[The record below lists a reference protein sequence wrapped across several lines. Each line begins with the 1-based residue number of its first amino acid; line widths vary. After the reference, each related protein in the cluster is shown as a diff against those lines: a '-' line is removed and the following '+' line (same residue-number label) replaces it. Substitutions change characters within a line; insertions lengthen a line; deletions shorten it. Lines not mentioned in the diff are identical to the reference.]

1 MNRYLSIICGIALLT
16 AVSSCDFLE
25 TKVESNITTN
35 NFFQS
40 ASDFD
45 MALTGVY
52 YTFGSTEWPTQH
64 RYGNYFLG
72 FLYWGRIG
80 TDEAWIAGGSNN
92 GEDMLGNYTYTP
104 ENLFVEKVW
113 YMQYLGIQRAN
124 IVIDRLNSYT
134 GSDVSD
140 SDRSRILGEAHF
152 LRAWFYFQLARYYG
166 EVPLVLNETT
176 DLSKLETHKATL
188 SQVYEQVIK
197 DYSTAEKLLPETN
210 TIGHA
215 YRLAATALK
224 ARAWLQMS
232 GEPLNDNKAA
242 SKAAEACRTVINSGR
257 FSLVNDYFSQFDG
270 MHEHNSEYIF
280 DVEFDNTV
288 SNNRYGGQVGTNEGL
303 PNTEKLYTTQIRT
316 FSDMYDRW
324 DDLDIRKTSINKEGY
339 IVSKDG
345 VGTIIYK
352 DPVSGEVTYERSY
365 FIYKFRHSLDRSIR
379 GSNWVEWNNAINFPI
394 IRYADVLLMLP
405 EAEYRATGSISADA
419 WEGLNQVRRRGYG
432 KPVFEPDASIDLKQ
446 GELSYPNPYGDLD
459 PILAQILDERHWE
472 LAFEGHR
479 WADLVRFGHLQQ
491 VYHDVLLND
500 DYWTQ
505 YYDPYR
511 DNCKEKH
518 SIFPIPQSVIDS
530 SNGAIEQNPLWK

>member
-1 MNRYLSIICGIALLT
+1 MLSAI
-16 AVSSCDFLE
+16 SCDFLE
-25 TKVESNITTN
+25 TKVESNITTD

-52 YTFGSTEWPTQH
+52 YTFGSTEWSAQH

-72 FLYWGRIG
+72 FLYWGRVG
-80 TDEAWIAGGSNN
+80 TDEAWIISGNN
-92 GEDMLGNYTYTP
+92 GEEEIGNYTYTP
-104 ENLFVEKVW
+104 DNLFVEKVW
-113 YMQYLGIQRAN
+113 FMQYLGIQRAN
-124 IVIDRLNSYT
+124 IVIDRLNAYS
-134 GSDVSD
+134 GDGVSD
-140 SDRSRILGEAHF
+140 SERSRILGEAHF

-166 EVPLVLNETT
+166 EVPLVLTETT
-176 DLSKLETHKATL
+176 DLSKLNTTKASL
-188 SQVYEQVIK
+188 AEVYAQVIR
-197 DYSTAEKLLPETN
+197 DYEKAEELLPETN
-210 TIGHA
+210 TVGHA
-215 YRLAATALK
+215 YKLAATALK
-224 ARAWLQMS
+224 ARAYLQMS
-232 GEPLNDNKAA
+232 GEPLKDDSAA
-242 SKAAEACRTVINSGR
+242 AKAAEACRTVINSGR
-257 FSLVNDYFSQFDG
+257 FSLVSDYFSQFDG

-303 PNTEKLYTTQIRT
+303 PNTEKLYTTQVRT
-316 FSDMYDRW
+316 FPDMYQRW
-324 DDLDIRKTSINKEGY
+324 DDNDLRKTSINKEGY
-339 IVSKDG
+339 IVSNNG
-345 VGTIIYK
+345 VGTIIYQ
-352 DPVSGEVTYERSY
+352 DPETGAVTYERSY
-365 FIYKFRHSLDRSIR
+365 FIYKFRHSLDRSVR

-405 EAEYRATGSISADA
+405 EAEYRANGVISADA

-432 KPVFEPDASIDLKQ
+432 KDIYTADHSVDIVQ
-446 GELSYPNPYGDLD
+446 GNLTDNPYGTLE
-459 PILAQILDERHWE
+459 PVLAQILDERHWE

-491 VYHDVLLND
+491 AYHDVLLHD
-500 DYWTQ
+500 DFWTQ

-530 SNGAIEQNPLWK
+530 SNGAIEQNPIWK

>member
-1 MNRYLSIICGIALLT
+1 MKRHISIFSGIV
-16 AVSSCDFLE
+16 AVLISAASCDFLE
-25 TKVESNITTN
+25 TKVESNITTD

-52 YTFGSTEWPTQH
+52 YTFGSTEWNAQH

-72 FLYWGRIG
+72 FLYFGRVG
-80 TDEAWIAGGSNN
+80 TDEAWITSGNN
-92 GEDMLGNYTYTP
+92 GEEAIGNYTYTP
-104 ENLFVEKVW
+104 DNIFVEKVW
-113 YMQYLGIQRAN
+113 FMQYLGIQRAN
-124 IVIDRLNSYT
+124 IVIDRLNAYT
-134 GSDVSD
+134 GDGVSD
-140 SDRSRILGEAHF
+140 SERSRILGEAHF

-166 EVPLVLNETT
+166 EVPLVLHETK
-176 DLSKLETHKATL
+176 DLSQLNTAKASL
-188 SQVYEQVIK
+188 AEVYAQVIS
-197 DYSTAEKLLPETN
+197 DYEKAEELLPETN
-210 TIGHA
+210 TVGHA

-224 ARAWLQMS
+224 ARAYLQMS
-232 GEPLNDNKAA
+232 GEPLKDVSAA
-242 SKAAEACRTVINSGR
+242 AKAAEACRKVINSGR
-257 FSLVNDYFSQFDG
+257 FALVTDFFSQFDG

-303 PNTEKLYTTQIRT
+303 PNTEKLYTTQVRT
-316 FSDMYDRW
+316 FPDMYDRW
-324 DDLDIRKTSINKEGY
+324 DDGDIRKTSINKEGY

-345 VGTIIYK
+345 IGTIIYK
-352 DPVSGEVTYERSY
+352 DPETGVVTYERSY
-365 FIYKFRHSLDRSIR
+365 FIYKFRHSLDRSVR

-405 EAEYRATGSISADA
+405 EAEYRATGTISADA

-432 KPVFEPDASIDLKQ
+432 KDIHTPDPSVDIVQ
-446 GELSYPNPYGDLD
+446 GNLTYPNPYGTLD
-459 PILAQILDERHWE
+459 PVLAQILDERHWE

-479 WADLVRFGHLQQ
+479 WADLVRFGRLQQ
-491 VYHDVLLND
+491 VYHDVLLHD
-500 DYWTQ
+500 DFWTQ

-511 DNCKEKH
+511 DNCKERH